1 VDRPV
6 DVSAMLDSAAPD
18 GAWSVSAVNRR
29 ARAAIEQVLEPMWV
43 EGEMT
48 GLKEFGGNWYFS
60 LRDSLSQLKCVMFRD
75 DIRRLPA
82 APTEGMKVYA
92 FGRATVY
99 EKRGEFQLNVTRMMS
114 TESGGLFRIAF
125 EKAKAA
131 LAKDGILDRRRKP
144 VPRYPRWI
152 AVVTSVEGAVL
163 RDIMSVTAQRWPVAQ
178 IAVIHTRVQGDGA
191 VDDVVRALQ
200 LVQKLTKVDVAIVA
214 RGGGSKEDLQ
224 VFNEE
229 RVARA
234 VAQVPVPVISA
245 VGHETDVTLC
255 DLVADVRAPTPSAA
269 AEMAT
274 PDRDEVLSDL
284 EHLGARLARGL
295 AHRVDRMDERL
306 GRTADRLVSAVHRRM
321 EVASYRLSV
330 ASGRLDALSPLGTL
344 ARGFAVPRDAGGR
357 VLRRTGDFH
366 TGDPFDLRVVDGTV
380 KARVEGN

>member
-1 VDRPV
+1 
-6 DVSAMLDSAAPD
+6 M
-18 GAWSVSAVNRR
+18 NRR
-29 ARAAIEQVLEPMWV
+29 AKAAIEQVLEPMWV

-48 GLKEFGGNWYFS
+48 GLKEHGGNWYFS
-60 LRDSLSQLKCVMFRD
+60 LRDSLSQLRCVMFRD
-75 DIRRLPA
+75 DARRLPA

-92 FGRATVY
+92 FGRATIY
-99 EKRGEFQLNVTRMMS
+99 EKRGEYQLNVTRMMS
-114 TESGGLFRIAF
+114 TEAGGLFRIAF

-131 LAKDGILDRRRKP
+131 LAKDGILDRPRKP
-144 VPRYPRWI
+144 IPTYPRWI
-152 AVVTSVEGAVL
+152 AVVTSVDGAAL
-163 RDIMSVTAQRWPVAQ
+163 RDIMTVAGARWPVAQ

-191 VDDVVRALQ
+191 VDEVVRALQ
-200 LVQKLTKVDVAIVA
+200 LIQRLTKVDVAIVG

-234 VAQVPVPVISA
+234 LAAVPVPVISA

-255 DLVADVRAPTPSAA
+255 DLVADRRAPTPSAA

-274 PDRDEVLSDL
+274 PDRDEVMSEL

-306 GRTADRLVSAVHRRM
+306 GRTSDRLVGAIERRM
-321 EVASYRLSV
+321 EAVSYQLSAV
-330 ASGRLDALSPLGTL
+330 SGRLDALSPLGVL
-344 ARGFAVPRDAGGR
+344 ARGFAVPRDGTGR
-357 VLRRTGDFH
+357 VLRRTADFH
-366 TGDPFDLRVVDGTV
+366 PGDPFDLRVVDGTV

>member
-1 VDRPV
+1 MDHPGHPV
-6 DVSAMLDSAAPD
+6 DMFAAVAPD

-29 ARAAIEQVLEPMWV
+29 AKAAIEQTLEPMWV

-48 GLKEFGGNWYFS
+48 NLKDFGGNWYFS
-60 LRDSLSQLKCVMFRD
+60 LRDSLSQLRCVMFRD
-75 DIRRLPA
+75 DARRLPA

-92 FGRATVY
+92 FGRATIY
-99 EKRGEFQLNVTRMMS
+99 EKRGEYQLNVTRMMS
-114 TESGGLFRIAF
+114 TEAGGLFRIAF

-131 LAKDGILDRRRKP
+131 LAKDGILDRPRKP
-144 VPRYPRWI
+144 VPAYPRWI
-152 AVVTSVEGAVL
+152 AVVTSVEGAAL
-163 RDIMSVTAQRWPVAQ
+163 RDIMTVAGARWPVAQ

-191 VDDVVRALQ
+191 VDEVVRALQ
-200 LVQKLTKVDVAIVA
+200 LIQRLTKVDVAIVG

-234 VAQVPVPVISA
+234 LAAVPVPVISA

-255 DLVADVRAPTPSAA
+255 DLVADARAPTPSAA

-274 PDRDEVLSDL
+274 PDRDEVMSDL

-295 AHRVDRMDERL
+295 AHRADRMDERL
-306 GRTADRLVSAVHRRM
+306 GRTSDRLVGAVERRM
-321 EVASYRLSV
+321 EAVSYRLSAV
-330 ASGRLDALSPLGTL
+330 SGRLDALSPLGVL
-344 ARGFAVPRDAGGR
+344 ARGFAVPRDGTGR
-357 VLRRTGDFH
+357 VLRRTADFQA
-366 TGDPFDLRVVDGTV
+366 GDPFDLRVVDGTV

>member
-1 VDRPV
+1 MDRPGHPV
-6 DVSAMLDSAAPD
+6 DMFAAVAPD

-29 ARAAIEQVLEPMWV
+29 AKAAVEQTLEPMWI

-48 GLKEFGGNWYFS
+48 NLKDFGGNWYFS
-60 LRDSLSQLKCVMFRD
+60 LRDSLSQLRCVMFRD
-75 DIRRLPA
+75 DARRLPA

-92 FGRATVY
+92 FGRATIY
-99 EKRGEFQLNVTRMMS
+99 EKRGEYQLNVTRMMS
-114 TESGGLFRIAF
+114 TEAGGLFRIAF

-131 LAKDGILDRRRKP
+131 LAQDGILDRVRKP
-144 VPRYPRWI
+144 LPAYPRWI
-152 AVVTSVEGAVL
+152 AVVTSVEGAAL
-163 RDIMSVTAQRWPVAQ
+163 RDIMTVAGARWPVAQ

-191 VDDVVRALQ
+191 VDEVVRALQ
-200 LVQKLTKVDVAIVA
+200 LIQRLTKVDVAIVG

-234 VAQVPVPVISA
+234 LAAVPVPVISA

-255 DLVADVRAPTPSAA
+255 DLVADRRAPTPSAA

-274 PDRDEVLSDL
+274 PDRDEVMSDL

-295 AHRVDRMDERL
+295 AHRVERMDERVSWV
-306 GRTADRLVSAVHRRM
+306 GQRLVASVRRRVEAVSYQLSAI
-321 EVASYRLSV
+321 
-330 ASGRLDALSPLGTL
+330 SGRLDALSPLGTL
-344 ARGFAVPRDAGGR
+344 SRGFAVARDGTGR
-357 VLRRTGDFH
+357 VLRRTADFH
-366 TGDPFDLRVVDGTV
+366 AGDPFDLRVVDGTV

>member
-1 VDRPV
+1 MFAAV
-6 DVSAMLDSAAPD
+6 APD

-29 ARAAIEQVLEPMWV
+29 AKAAIEQTLEPMWV

-48 GLKEFGGNWYFS
+48 NLKDFGGNWYFS
-60 LRDSLSQLKCVMFRD
+60 LRDSLSQLRCVMFRD
-75 DIRRLPA
+75 DARRLPA

-92 FGRATVY
+92 FGRATIY
-99 EKRGEFQLNVTRMMS
+99 EKRGEYQLNVTRMMS
-114 TESGGLFRIAF
+114 TEAGGLFRIAF

-131 LAKDGILDRRRKP
+131 LAKDGILDRPRKP
-144 VPRYPRWI
+144 IPAYPRWI
-152 AVVTSVEGAVL
+152 AVVTSVEGAAL
-163 RDIMSVTAQRWPVAQ
+163 RDIMTVAGARWPVAQ

-191 VDDVVRALQ
+191 VDEVVRALQ
-200 LVQKLTKVDVAIVA
+200 LIQRLTKVDVAIVG

-234 VAQVPVPVISA
+234 LAAVPVPVISA

-255 DLVADVRAPTPSAA
+255 DLVADARAPTPSAA

-274 PDRDEVLSDL
+274 PDRDEVMSDL

-295 AHRVDRMDERL
+295 AHRVDRMDERVSWM
-306 GRTADRLVSAVHRRM
+306 GQRLVASVQRRM
-321 EVASYRLSV
+321 EAVSYQLS
-330 ASGRLDALSPLGTL
+330 AISGRLDALSPLGTL
-344 ARGFAVPRDAGGR
+344 SRGFAVPRDGTGR
-357 VLRRTGDFH
+357 VLRRTTDFH
-366 TGDPFDLRVVDGTV
+366 VGDPFDLRVVDGTV

>member
-1 VDRPV
+1 MDRSLEMFGAV
-6 DVSAMLDSAAPD
+6 APD

-48 GLKEFGGNWYFS
+48 GLKDFGGNWYFS

-82 APTEGMKVYA
+82 APTEGMKVYV

-99 EKRGEFQLNVTRMMS
+99 EKRGEYQLNVTRMMS
-114 TESGGLFRIAF
+114 TEAGGLFRIAF

-131 LAKDGILDRRRKP
+131 LEKDGILDRPRKP
-144 VPRYPRWI
+144 LPAYPRWI
-152 AVVTSVEGAVL
+152 AVVTSVDGAAL
-163 RDIMSVTAQRWPVAQ
+163 HDIMNVAAKRWPVAQ
-178 IAVIHTRVQGDGA
+178 IAVIHTRVQGEGA
-191 VDDVVRALQ
+191 VDEVVRALQ
-200 LVQKLTKVDVAIVA
+200 LIQRLTKVDVAIVG

-234 VAQVPVPVISA
+234 IAQVPVPVITA

-255 DLVADVRAPTPSAA
+255 DLVADRRAPTPSAA
-269 AEMAT
+269 AEIAT
-274 PDRDEVLSDL
+274 PDRDEVMSDL

-295 AHRVDRMDERL
+295 AHRVDRMEERV
-306 GRTADRLVSAVHRRM
+306 GRTGDRLVSAIERRI
-321 EVASYRLSV
+321 EAVSYQLS
-330 ASGRLDALSPLGTL
+330 AISGRLDALSPLGVL
-344 ARGFAVPRDAGGR
+344 ARGFAVPRDATGR
-357 VLRRTGDFH
+357 VLRRKTDFH
-366 TGDPFDLRVVDGTV
+366 AGHAFDLRVVDGTV

>member
-1 VDRPV
+1 MDRSGRPV
-6 DVSAMLDSAAPD
+6 DMFAAVAPD

-29 ARAAIEQVLEPMWV
+29 AKAAIEQTLEPMWV
-43 EGEMT
+43 EGELT
-48 GLKEFGGNWYFS
+48 NLKDIGGNWYFS
-60 LRDSLSQLKCVMFRD
+60 LRDSLSQLRCVMFRD
-75 DIRRLPA
+75 DARRLPA
-82 APTEGMKVYA
+82 APTEGMKVYV

-99 EKRGEFQLNVTRMMS
+99 EKRGEYQLGVTRMMS
-114 TESGGLFRIAF
+114 TEAGGLFRIAF

-131 LAKDGILDRRRKP
+131 LAQDGILDRARKP
-144 VPRYPRWI
+144 IPAYPRWI
-152 AVVTSVEGAVL
+152 AVVTSVEGAAL
-163 RDIMSVTAQRWPVAQ
+163 RDIMTVVGSRWPVAQ

-200 LVQKLTKVDVAIVA
+200 VIARLTKVDVAIVG

-255 DLVADVRAPTPSAA
+255 DLVADRRAPTPSAA

-274 PDRDEVLSDL
+274 PDRDEVMSDL
-284 EHLGARLARGL
+284 EHLGAGLARGL
-295 AHRVDRMDERL
+295 AHRVERMDERV
-306 GRTADRLVSAVHRRM
+306 GRTSDRLIGAMSRRM
-321 EVASYRLSV
+321 EGVSYQLS
-330 ASGRLDALSPLGTL
+330 AIGGRLDALSPLGVL
-344 ARGFAVPRDAGGR
+344 ARGFAVPRDHTGR
-357 VLRRTGDFH
+357 VLRRAGDFH
-366 TGDPFDLRVVDGTV
+366 AGDPFDLRVVDGTV

>member
-1 VDRPV
+1 MFGAV
-6 DVSAMLDSAAPD
+6 APD

-29 ARAAIEQVLEPMWV
+29 AKAAIEQVLEPLWV

-48 GLKEFGGNWYFS
+48 GLKDFGGNWYFS
-60 LRDSLSQLKCVMFRD
+60 LRDSLSQLRCVMFRD
-75 DIRRLPA
+75 DARRLPA

-92 FGRATVY
+92 FGRATIY
-99 EKRGEFQLNVTRMMS
+99 EKRGEYQLNVTRMMS
-114 TESGGLFRIAF
+114 TEAGGLFRVAF

-131 LAKDGILDRRRKP
+131 LAKDGILDRPRKRIP
-144 VPRYPRWI
+144 AYPRWI
-152 AVVTSVEGAVL
+152 AVVTSVEGAAL
-163 RDIMSVTAQRWPVAQ
+163 RDIMTVAGQRWPVAQ

-200 LVQKLTKVDVAIVA
+200 VIQKLTKVDVAIVG

-234 VAQVPVPVISA
+234 VAAVPVPVISA

-255 DLVADVRAPTPSAA
+255 DLVADARAPTPSAA

-274 PDRDEVLSDL
+274 PDREEVLSDL

-295 AHRVDRMDERL
+295 AHRVDRMDERV
-306 GRTADRLVSAVHRRM
+306 GRTGDRLVGAIERRLEAVSYQLSAV
-321 EVASYRLSV
+321 
-330 ASGRLDALSPLGTL
+330 SGRLDALSPLGVL
-344 ARGFAVPRDAGGR
+344 ARGFAVPRDPSGR
-357 VLRRTGDFH
+357 VLRRTADFH
-366 TGDPFDLRVVDGTV
+366 AGDPFALRVVDGTV
-380 KARVEGN
+380 TARVEGS

>member
-1 VDRPV
+1 MDRPV
-6 DVSAMLDSAAPD
+6 DVAAVLDAAAPD

-29 ARAAIEQVLEPMWV
+29 AKAAIEQVLGPLWV

-48 GLKEFGGNWYFS
+48 GLKDFGGNWYFS
-60 LRDSLSQLKCVMFRD
+60 LRDSLSQLRCVMFRD
-75 DIRRLPA
+75 DARRLPA
-82 APTEGMKVYA
+82 APTEGMKVFA

-114 TESGGLFRIAF
+114 TEAGGLFRLAF

-131 LAKDGILDRRRKP
+131 LASDGILDRPRKRIP
-144 VPRYPRWI
+144 AYPRWI

-163 RDIMSVTAQRWPVAQ
+163 RDIMTVAAQRWPVAQ

-191 VDDVVRALQ
+191 VDEVVRALQ
-200 LVQKLTKVDVAIVA
+200 VVQRLTKVDVAIVA

-234 VAQVPVPVISA
+234 VAAVPVPVISA

-255 DLVADVRAPTPSAA
+255 DLVADARAPTPSAA

-295 AHRVDRMDERL
+295 AHRVDRMEERV
-306 GRTADRLVSAVHRRM
+306 GRTGDRLLGAVERRLEAVS
-321 EVASYRLSV
+321 YQLS
-330 ASGRLDALSPLGTL
+330 AISGRLDALSPLGVL
-344 ARGFAVPRDAGGR
+344 ARGFAVPRDGTGR
-357 VLRRTGDFH
+357 VLRRAADFH
-366 TGDPFDLRVVDGTV
+366 AGDRFDLRVVDGTIN
-380 KARVEGN
+380 ARVEGG